1 MSYDIEIYLAVSVW
15 GLQGK
20 KIPGAIKKLN
30 KALGLSPK
38 SEVLWDILDISGN
51 SQAITGN
58 SQTISGNSLA
68 ISNLDSGLSDA
79 RSNIS
84 DIKGDIDYY
93 HPPSNCSFFTSK
105 KNCYYF
111 Q

>member
-51 SQAITGN
+51 SQAISGNSQTITGN

-68 ISNLDSGLSDA
+68 ISNLESGLSDA

-84 DIKGDIDYY
+84 DIKGDIEFY
-93 HPPSNCSFFTSK
+93 HPPSN
-105 KNCYYF
+105 
-111 Q
+111 